1 MVKRLVLFTLL
12 VTLLCCFV
20 FVHAEEKEETALPL
34 GFIRIT
40 SSTQQG
46 WLPLP
51 LTEEYDYPFVQV
63 LADGTQVRNVI
74 RLMPD
79 GFYMESSDCDNQN
92 CVEEGVVTLENR
104 DSRVLY
110 NAVFC
115 LPHQVCIELFSLE
128 EVLQM
133 MGASL

>member
-1 MVKRLVLFTLL
+1 MTKRRVLFTLL
-12 VTLLCCFV
+12 ITLLCCFAL
-20 FVHAEEKEETALPL
+20 VHAEETEEKKLPL

-63 LADGTQVRNVI
+63 LDDGTQAQNVI
-74 RLMPD
+74 HLMTN
-79 GFYMESSDCDNQN
+79 GFYMESSDCDNQD
-92 CVEEGVVTLENR
+92 CVEEGIVTLENR
-104 DSRVLY
+104 GSRVLA
-110 NAVFC
+110 NAVIC
-115 LPHQVCIELFSLE
+115 LPHQVCVELFSLE